1 VTAFFVSVRDN
12 PWFQRF
18 VLGVIGVAAVL
29 VGLET
34 YPEIV
39 ERHGDL
45 LHALD
50 AIVLGIFV
58 LEILIKLASYG
69 RRPWRFFADG
79 WNVFDFVIVA
89 VCFFPGNA
97 HFAAVLR
104 LARVLRAFRLLSAVP
119 RLQLLVAALLRSLPS
134 MGYVAVLLA
143 LLFYVYGVL
152 GVFLWAENDPK
163 HFGDLPS
170 ALLSLF
176 RVVTL
181 EDWTDIMYTQ
191 MYGSD
196 VYPAPALPDVQ
207 PLPKAS
213 PIVAP
218 LYFVSFVLIGT
229 MIVLNLMIGVVI
241 NSMTEAQKEA
251 DARTRPPGPDDP
263 GAALDALEHRLE
275 ETLDQVR
282 QMRVQ
287 GRRRVT

>member
-1 VTAFFVSVRDN
+1 VIALFAAIRDSRR
-12 PWFQRF
+12 FQGF
-18 VLGVIGVAAVL
+18 ILVVIGMAAVL

-34 YPEIV
+34 YPDIV
-39 ERHGDL
+39 AQHGQL
-45 LHALD
+45 LHVLD
-50 AIVLGIFV
+50 AIILGIFV
-58 LEILIKLASYG
+58 IEILIKLASFG
-69 RRPWRFFADG
+69 SRPGRFFADG

-89 VCFFPGNA
+89 VCFLPGNA

-119 RLQLLVAALLRSLPS
+119 RLQVLVGALLKSLPS

-170 ALLSLF
+170 SLLSLF

-207 PLPKAS
+207 PKPNAS
-213 PIVAP
+213 PLVAP

-241 NSMTEAQKEA
+241 NSMTEAQREA
-251 DARTRPPGPDDP
+251 ESRSRPEPHENPDAELALLEQRIEEALGEIRQLRLRGR
-263 GAALDALEHRLE
+263 GRAA
-275 ETLDQVR
+275 
-282 QMRVQ
+282 
-287 GRRRVT
+287 